1 MECAAI
7 GVPLF
12 ASNYEPYKRVMP
24 RDRLF
29 SSSDELKQQLLKLK
43 FGSAGIYKSIIE
55 SQWKW
60 LNTPCREGDF

>member
-12 ASNYEPYKRVMP
+12 ASNYEPYKLVMP

-43 FGSAGIYKSIIE
+43 FGSAGVYKSIIE
-55 SQWKW
+55 S
-60 LNTPCREGDF
+60 

>member
-24 RDRLF
+24 SSQLF
-29 SSSDELKQQLLKLK
+29 TTGDELKERLMKLK
-43 FGSAGIYKSIIE
+43 FG
-55 SQWKW
+55 
-60 LNTPCREGDF
+60 